1 MPRTDEKGRS
11 FQGIRRLS
19 QALELCDASNRVHM
33 AVFSASIGMR
43 VQVSEDG
50 YLETSLNVLHRC
62 LLSLKG

>member
-1 MPRTDEKGRS
+1 
-11 FQGIRRLS
+11 
-19 QALELCDASNRVHM
+19 M